1 MPAAVDGEVPEVGEG
16 VVGGGEGAGAVLR
29 KG

>member
-1 MPAAVDGEVPEVGEG
+1 MPAAVDGEVPKVGKG

-29 KG
+29 KK